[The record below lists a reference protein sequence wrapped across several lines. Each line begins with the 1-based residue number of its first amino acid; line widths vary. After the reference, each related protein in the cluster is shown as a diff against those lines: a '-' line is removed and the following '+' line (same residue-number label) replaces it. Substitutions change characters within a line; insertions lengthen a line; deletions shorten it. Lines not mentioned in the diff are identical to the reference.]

1 MHNYNKQKG
10 ASTPLVILFVAMAMS
25 ILTVAFKLYP
35 VFYENW
41 QLQHVVES
49 FQDETDLKE
58 VTVNEIRS
66 RFEKR
71 MLTNNV
77 RDFDANENLSVSKA
91 DGTLS
96 IFVEYE
102 VRVPIYKNIDAVVS
116 FEESLEKA
124 L

>member
-1 MHNYNKQKG
+1 MQNYNKQQG
-10 ASTPLVILFVAMAMS
+10 ASTPLVILFVAMLMV
-25 ILTVAFKLYP
+25 IFTVAFKLYP

-49 FQDETDLKE
+49 FQDEVDLKDT
-58 VTVNEIRS
+58 TVNEIRS

-71 MLTNNV
+71 LLTNNV
-77 RDFDANENLSVSKA
+77 RDFNADDNLSITKT

-102 VRVPIYKNIDAVVS
+102 VRVPVYKNIDAVVS
-116 FEESLEKA
+116 FEESFEKV